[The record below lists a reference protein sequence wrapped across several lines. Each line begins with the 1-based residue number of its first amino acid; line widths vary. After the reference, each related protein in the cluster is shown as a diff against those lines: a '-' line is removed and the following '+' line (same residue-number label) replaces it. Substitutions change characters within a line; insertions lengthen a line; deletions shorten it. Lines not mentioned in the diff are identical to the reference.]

1 MNINNYGFVRVAAA
15 SPKLK
20 VADCDYNTSQ
30 IKQLIDEAVK
40 QDVQFITFPEL
51 SITGYT
57 CADLFFQP
65 ALQHKAIDALIELV
79 KFMSDNKSLIIL
91 VGLPLFRHKPQYP
104 FR

>member
-40 QDVQFITFPEL
+40 QNVQFITFPEL

-57 CADLFFQP
+57 CADLFSMMQ
-65 ALQHKAIDALIELV
+65 KGDWRISGDASMRLCLNEIKDVL
-79 KFMSDNKSLIIL
+79 
-91 VGLPLFRHKPQYP
+91 R
-104 FR
+104 